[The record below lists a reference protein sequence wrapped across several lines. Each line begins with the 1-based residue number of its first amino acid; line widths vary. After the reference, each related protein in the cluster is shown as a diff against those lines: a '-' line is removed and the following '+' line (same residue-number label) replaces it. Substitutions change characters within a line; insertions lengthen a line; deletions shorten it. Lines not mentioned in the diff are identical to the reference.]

1 MWTSSVSAFTALIF
15 VVHFNLVTRMY
26 YITKVHLL
34 VIFVCSIFPYLG
46 YMWLSNYLS
55 ADSSQTQNAVLEAHR
70 SPDFYLTVL
79 CSIGVTFLLDYA
91 VTCYMI
97 VINPSPTAFLRQL
110 VAKGASVEESG
121 NMTHFKQ
128 LVDIEKQKAR
138 KKSSRAR
145 DVAH

>member
-1 MWTSSVSAFTALIF
+1 M
-15 VVHFNLVTRMY
+15 
-26 YITKVHLL
+26 
-34 VIFVCSIFPYLG
+34 
-46 YMWLSNYLS
+46 
-55 ADSSQTQNAVLEAHR
+55 LEAHR

-110 VAKGASVEESG
+110 VAKGASVEEFS